1 MYYQGLINK
10 YRKYDK
16 NLHHLFKTSYNMSI
30 WCMNFCCAHNLIY
43 DYLKN
48 QFIEDY
54 TDYDE

>member
-1 MYYQGLINK
+1 MINK

-30 WCMNFCCAHNLIY
+30 WCMNFCCVHNLIY